1 MLSNQAV
8 FGFVCLLTLIL
19 PESRRASVNLIF
31 KSLRSFVRSLVLWE
45 MYRVQNVSLERSS
58 SADKE
63 KRTKETRVV
72 ASSRCIGS
80 YRVICIFNDEAKVR

>member
-58 SADKE
+58 SADKA

-72 ASSRCIGS
+72 ASRCIGS